1 MNLTSFYIVA
11 SGPSKSLTNVEA
23 QSLTARRG
31 SRCRASSFDDSGDL
45 ERSLQA
51 TAHSGGPRM
60 AVTEEDAE
68 DSGRVPVLELELV
81 ALDMG
86 LHFVEVVQEVSSG
99 MRVVVMPYFVETAH
113 M

>member
-1 MNLTSFYIVA
+1 M
-11 SGPSKSLTNVEA
+11 
-23 QSLTARRG
+23 RRG
-31 SRCRASSFDDSGDL
+31 IRCRASSFEDSGDL
-45 ERSLQA
+45 DRSLQA
-51 TAHSGGPRM
+51 TAHSGEPRV
-60 AVTEEDAE
+60 AATEEDAE

-99 MRVVVMPYFVETAH
+99 MRVFCLPSFVETAH